1 VKSLPDP
8 TTTLRRPDEPL
19 LKRAREQALD
29 TKRLRPGAN
38 TRPSSA
44 RLVSGLGRD
53 LADLAQQLLYELA
66 ALRIVD
72 LEGWM

>member
-1 VKSLPDP
+1 MGDP
-8 TTTLRRPDEPL
+8 SSRLSRVHI
-19 LKRAREQALD
+19 ARS
-29 TKRLRPGAN
+29 GAN